1 MKIDRTCKHC
11 DQLFKDIEGKVFA
24 NHVRWCDK
32 NKTNGDKGSSKLAEA
47 GKKRFD
53 EKLGGKK
60 TFTMQCQRCDKS
72 FDVVEREKKHPERDV
87 YFCSRECAN
96 SRGPRSEDFKDKVRK
111 WSRQNTES
119 RLTEFLL
126 THDENAVIHNN
137 QIFIT
142 KSCLVCSKQ
151 FKHKHKRP
159 MKTCSRTCSNRLKST
174 VEKGSL
180 TEYRR
185 LCTFKFSLN
194 DYPDEF
200 DFSLIEKHGWYAA
213 KNHGDN
219 LYGVSRDHIVSV
231 RFGFDNQID
240 PKIISHPAN
249 CQLLRH
255 NENVSKH
262 KKCAM
267 TINELLEKIQ
277 KWDDRYKQMGT

>member
-1 MKIDRTCKHC
+1 
-11 DQLFKDIEGKVFA
+11 
-24 NHVRWCDK
+24 
-32 NKTNGDKGSSKLAEA
+32 
-47 GKKRFD
+47 
-53 EKLGGKK
+53 
-60 TFTMQCQRCDKS
+60 
-72 FDVVEREKKHPERDV
+72 
-87 YFCSRECAN
+87 
-96 SRGPRSEDFKDKVRK
+96 
-111 WSRQNTES
+111 
-119 RLTEFLL
+119 
-126 THDENAVIHNN
+126 
-137 QIFIT
+137 
-142 KSCLVCSKQ
+142 
-151 FKHKHKRP
+151 

>member
-1 MKIDRTCKHC
+1 MKSDRTCIHC
-11 DQLFKDIEGKVFA
+11 EILFKDIEGKVFA

-32 NKTNGDKGSSKLAEA
+32 NKTNGDKGTQKVTESV
-47 GKKRFD
+47 KRHFD
-53 EKLGGKK
+53 QKMGEKK
-60 TFTMQCQRCDKS
+60 TFTMKCQRCDKS
-72 FDVVEREKKHPERDV
+72 FDVLEREKRHPERDV
-87 YFCSRECAN
+87 YFCSRKCAN
-96 SRGPRSEDFKDKVRK
+96 SRGPRSDDFKDKVRK

-119 RLTEFLL
+119 RLAEFLL

-137 QIFIT
+137 QIYIT
-142 KSCLVCSKQ
+142 KSCLVCNKE

-159 MKTCSRTCSNRLKST
+159 TKTCSRTCSNRSKSA

-185 LCTFKFSLN
+185 FCEFKFSLN

-200 DFSLIEKHGWYAA
+200 DFSLIEKYGWYAA

-219 LYGVSRDHIVSV
+219 LFGVSRDHIVSV
-231 RFGFDNQID
+231 RFGFDNHID

-255 NENVSKH
+255 NDNVSKH
-262 KKCAM
+262 KKCDM
-267 TINELLEKIQ
+267 SINEILEKI
-277 KWDDRYKQMGT
+277 KNWDDKYNKLGT